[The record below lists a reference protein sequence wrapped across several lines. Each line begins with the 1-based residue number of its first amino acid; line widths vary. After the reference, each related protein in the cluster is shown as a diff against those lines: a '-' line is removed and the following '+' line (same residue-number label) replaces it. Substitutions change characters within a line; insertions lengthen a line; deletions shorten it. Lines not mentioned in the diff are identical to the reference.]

1 MAKCLH
7 QSIKIVTNSYYKVD
21 IGWEALQELPDI
33 DMGDYF
39 IQEESNRVVCEDCAE
54 VLEE

>member
-7 QSIKIVTNSYYKVD
+7 QNIKIVTTSHYKVD

-33 DMGDYF
+33 DMADYF
-39 IQEESNRVVCEDCAE
+39 IQEDRDKVVCEDCAF
-54 VLEE
+54 VLDE